1 MTDDAPVPPTDDKP
15 TDDKPTTRDPLA
27 WFGSGRGG
35 AAALAVSVVALGLA
49 AAPYLTGGDFGSK
62 VRAYLIA
69 NPQVLDEAVQARQAA
84 EETSRV
90 DAINA
95 AVAANPALMAPDPRD
110 PAVGPADARVTVV
123 QFFDYRCPGCKAVAA
138 DYLTLIQANPDV
150 RFVFKEWPILDR
162 GQTTTSNYAARAA
175 LAANAQGRYLPVHQA
190 LMAQPDLT
198 PEAVDAVL
206 AANGLDLTQ
215 AAAVMRDPSTDRLLA
230 DIHTTG
236 ATLGLVG
243 TPTFLINGRTT
254 TTINPQEVAAAIE
267 AAKAG

>member
-1 MTDDAPVPPTDDKP
+1 MTDETPVSSTDAKPVSG
-15 TDDKPTTRDPLA
+15 DPLA

-35 AAALAVSVVALGLA
+35 AAALGVSIVALGLA

-84 EETSRV
+84 EENNRV
-90 DAINA
+90 ETINA
-95 AVAANPALMAPDPRD
+95 AVAANAALMAPDPRD
-110 PAVGPADARVTVV
+110 PAFGPENAKVTVV

-138 DYLTLIQANPDV
+138 DFQTLMQANPDV

-175 LAANAQGRYLPVHQA
+175 IAAHRQGKYLAVHQA

-198 PEAVDAVL
+198 PEAVDAIL
-206 AANGLDLTQ
+206 AANGVDMTQ
-215 AAAVMRDPSTDRLLA
+215 AAAVIRDTGTDRLLA
-230 DIHTTG
+230 DIHTVG

-243 TPTFLINGRTT
+243 TPTFLINGKTT
-254 TTINPQEVAAAIE
+254 ATINPQEVAAAIA
-267 AAKAG
+267 AAKAA

>member
-1 MTDDAPVPPTDDKP
+1 MTDDAPVPATEQK
-15 TDDKPTTRDPLA
+15 TTPRDPLA

-35 AAALAVSVVALGLA
+35 AVALGVSIIALGLA
-49 AAPYLTGGDFGSK
+49 AAPYITGGDFGSK

-69 NPQVLDEAVQARQAA
+69 NPQVLDEAVQARQVA
-84 EETSRV
+84 EENNRV
-90 DAINA
+90 DTINA
-95 AVAANPALMAPDPRD
+95 AVAANAALMAPDPRD
-110 PAVGPADARVTVV
+110 PAVGPADAKVTVV

-138 DYLTLIQANPDV
+138 DYLTLIEANPDV

-175 LAANAQGRYLPVHQA
+175 IAAHRQGKYLAVHQA

-198 PEAVDAVL
+198 PEAVDAIL
-206 AANGLDLTQ
+206 AANGVDMAQ
-215 AAAVMRDPSTDRLLA
+215 AAAVMRDTGTDRLLA
-230 DIHTTG
+230 DIHTIG

-254 TTINPQEVAAAIE
+254 ATINPQEVAAAIA
-267 AAKAG
+267 AAKAA

>member
-1 MTDDAPVPPTDDKP
+1 MTDDAPVPATEQKP
-15 TDDKPTTRDPLA
+15 TPRDPLA

-35 AAALAVSVVALGLA
+35 AAALGVSIIALGLA
-49 AAPYLTGGDFGSK
+49 VAPYVTGGDFGSK

-84 EETSRV
+84 EENSRV
-90 DAINA
+90 ETINA
-95 AVAANPALMAPDPRD
+95 AVAANAALMAPDPRD
-110 PAVGPADARVTVV
+110 PAVGPADAKVTVV

-162 GQTTTSNYAARAA
+162 GETTTSNYAARAA
-175 LAANAQGRYLPVHQA
+175 IAAHRQGKYLAVHQA

-198 PEAVDAVL
+198 PEAVDAIL
-206 AANGLDLTQ
+206 AANGVDMAQ
-215 AAAVMRDPSTDRLLA
+215 AAAVIRDTGTDRLLA
-230 DIHTTG
+230 DIHTVG

-254 TTINPQEVAAAIE
+254 ATINPQEVAAAI
-267 AAKAG
+267 ATAKAA